1 MAHAFISYVRE
12 NADQVDRL
20 VLDLYRHGVDTWT
33 DQRILPGQRWE
44 TAIRGAIRGGVAFLA
59 CFSPEAVS
67 RTRSYMYE
75 EITVAIEALRE
86 MPQDRNWFLP
96 VLLSECEVPAHDIGA
111 GQTLSAIQWVA
122 MFPDWDAGLTGIVKA
137 IRQALRYEQPLSPR
151 STEPRLPPLRTAP
164 SAEAV
169 DAWRSVWSALFALKI
184 AGEALFTRI
193 DQDNMA
199 EYATRLGEAI
209 DRVGKCAFFFDKD
222 DFQQLNNLLMGALA
236 FRAGKVSILDA
247 LDAFHDRKPYGWEY
261 IGDRIRSNLSEF
273 EVFSR
278 LLAEMRDRY
287 AVRTASST
295 QHLSA
300 RRDQRSEEKIK
311 SLEEAAARSKRE
323 VPIERAAEL
332 REVAIRRA
340 AELMVRTGE
349 ISLDSECPRGHGKL
363 REWDGMPRC
372 WSCGWPWK
380 DLKAVTTYVDH
391 LRRPRDWR
399 R

>member
-20 VLDLYRHGVDTWT
+20 VLDLYKHGVDTWT
-33 DQRILPGQRWE
+33 DQKILAGQRWKA
-44 TAIRGAIRGGVAFLA
+44 AIRDAIKEGLAFLA

-96 VLLSECEVPAHDIGA
+96 VLLSECEVPAYDIGA
-111 GQTLSAIQWVA
+111 GQTLADIQWVE
-122 MFPDWDAGLTGIVKA
+122 MLPDWDAGVTRIVTA
-137 IRQALRYEQPLSPR
+137 IRQALRYEQPLSPK
-151 STEPRLPPLRTAP
+151 STEPRLPPLRNAP

-193 DQDNMA
+193 DQKNME
-199 EYATRLGEAI
+199 EYATRLDEAI

-222 DFQQLNNLLMGALA
+222 DFQQLNNLLMDALQ
-236 FRAGKVSILDA
+236 FQSGKASILHA
-247 LDAFHDRKPYGWEY
+247 LNDQKPYGWEY
-261 IGDRIRSNLSEF
+261 IGDTIRRNLSEF

-278 LLAEMRDRY
+278 LLSEIRDRY

-300 RRDQRSEEKIK
+300 RRDQRNEEKIK
-311 SLEEAAARSKRE
+311 SLEEAAARSK
-323 VPIERAAEL
+323 

-349 ISLDSECPRGHGKL
+349 ISLESECPHGHGKL
-363 REWDGMPRC
+363 REWEGMPQC

-380 DLKAVTTYVDH
+380 DLKAATG
-391 LRRPRDWR
+391 R
-399 R
+399 